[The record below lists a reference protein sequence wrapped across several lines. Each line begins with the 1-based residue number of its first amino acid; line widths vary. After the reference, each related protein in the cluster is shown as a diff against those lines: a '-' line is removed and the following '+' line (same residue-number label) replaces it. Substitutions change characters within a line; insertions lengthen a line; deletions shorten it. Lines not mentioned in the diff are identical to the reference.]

1 MISYLHKLFNVV
13 FEKGYFPSKWTEGFI
28 VPLHKKGDV
37 NLVENYRGITLL
49 STLGKLF
56 SRILNNRLVEWA
68 EEYSVYVEAQA
79 GFRKH
84 MGTVDNVFVLHG
96 LITHL
101 LNENKKLYAAFIDFT
116 KAFDY
121 VVRENMWSKLL
132 KVGIRGKVINVIRS
146 MYENIKSRVKSDNN
160 LSNDFSCL
168 LGVRQ
173 GECLSPFLFSMYVND
188 LEETLVSNNF
198 KGIEIGMLKMFLL
211 LYADDI
217 IIFSDTEYGLQRG
230 LDILKDY
237 CNKWKLIV
245 NINKTK
251 IMVFR
256 NGGILRK
263 NLKFTYDGND
273 VEIVKK
279 FTYLGVVFTTGGS
292 FYETHESLS
301 GQALKAIFKL
311 KAYVNKFTNISI
323 SHMLALFDK
332 LILPILTY
340 GSEVSGFSKGD
351 SIERIH
357 LQFCKHLLGVKIQT
371 QNDFIYGELGRVP
384 VRIHRVFAAI
394 RFWFKIL
401 HSKDTKYIRL
411 VYNLMIDDLD
421 NSPEKLSWAKS
432 VKTVLKTLGFGHV
445 WLSQGVGDVNMFW
458 LFLNKG

>member
-1 MISYLHKLFNVV
+1 MFDELNDEILCAEIFKACRELDIGKSGGPDFVLNEFFKYGVHEMISYLHKLFNVV

-49 STLGKLF
+49 STLEKLF

-84 MGTVDNVFVLHG
+84 MGTVENVFVLHG

-188 LEETLVSNNF
+188 LEETLVSNNI
-198 KGIEIGMLKMFLL
+198 KGIEIGVLKMFLL

-217 IIFSDTEYGLQRG
+217 IIFSDTEYGL
-230 LDILKDY
+230 
-237 CNKWKLIV
+237 
-245 NINKTK
+245 
-251 IMVFR
+251 
-256 NGGILRK
+256 
-263 NLKFTYDGND
+263 
-273 VEIVKK
+273 
-279 FTYLGVVFTTGGS
+279 
-292 FYETHESLS
+292 
-301 GQALKAIFKL
+301 
-311 KAYVNKFTNISI
+311 
-323 SHMLALFDK
+323 
-332 LILPILTY
+332 
-340 GSEVSGFSKGD
+340 
-351 SIERIH
+351 
-357 LQFCKHLLGVKIQT
+357 
-371 QNDFIYGELGRVP
+371 
-384 VRIHRVFAAI
+384 
-394 RFWFKIL
+394 
-401 HSKDTKYIRL
+401 
-411 VYNLMIDDLD
+411 
-421 NSPEKLSWAKS
+421 
-432 VKTVLKTLGFGHV
+432 
-445 WLSQGVGDVNMFW
+445 
-458 LFLNKG
+458 